1 MRRLALIAIA
11 AALSACATPSG
22 PPPIVQTV
30 ALTPAD
36 AATGLSPGALTARWT
51 TTPVVEDGMD
61 PVVTLE
67 LVTADGR
74 TIQFQEAN
82 HTNQDLEVQA
92 AGGPLAQAMGFFG
105 EESATLYRRVP
116 VDSHGVPFICG
127 PDGPL
132 AIGYHAAEGGGEVRI
147 VGLKSEFEFQ
157 THANGATTPVPYSP
171 DQICARMRFTPS
183 AAGN

>member
-22 PPPIVQTV
+22 PQPIVQTTT
-30 ALTPAD
+30 LTPAD
-36 AATGLSPGALTARWT
+36 AATGIAPGALTVRVI
-51 TTPVVEDGMD
+51 TTPVVEEGMD

-67 LVTADGR
+67 LVTAEGR
-74 TIQFQEAN
+74 TIRFQEAN

-105 EESATLYRRVP
+105 EERATLYRRVP
-116 VDSHGVPFICG
+116 VDAHGVPFLCG
-127 PDGPL
+127 PDGPH
-132 AIGYHAAEGGGEVRI
+132 AIGYHAAEDGSEVRI
-147 VGLKSEFEFQ
+147 YGLKSEFEYQ
-157 THANGATTPVPYSP
+157 THANGATTVVPYSP

-183 AAGN
+183 AASH